1 MQKSTCSGIMSALT
15 FWFLQGSSFFSLTY
29 RLSSCWIT
37 FEYNLSQNSKW
48 SCMLRYTCFKRYH
61 TEPTFNSGS
70 EPCSESK
77 QRWPGKRYSLSGRN
91 RQVERLECW
100 NEDFGSDFKQL
111 QFQRGWHS
119 LSLLNRAW
127 KHDYRKS
134 SVLLRQGIQLSKLS
148 WLLVAVLDYLYY

>member
-1 MQKSTCSGIMSALT
+1 LNTI
-15 FWFLQGSSFFSLTY
+15 SLKT
-29 RLSSCWIT
+29 
-37 FEYNLSQNSKW
+37 QNGAA
-48 SCMLRYTCFKRYH
+48 CFAILVLKDT

-119 LSLLNRAW
+119 LSILYSPW
-127 KHDYRKS
+127 KHDYR
-134 SVLLRQGIQLSKLS
+134 
-148 WLLVAVLDYLYY
+148 